1 MLPFCFCKRMR
12 GYNHSHA
19 ITSQQ
24 LPRPGSAPRTETHVL
39 HVILITA
46 LAFGICVDLALFSVR
61 LQRQE
66 GQAKRVRT
74 VVGVVLLAI
83 YVAVALWLT
92 LLGRNPNQY
101 SAAKLEL
108 FWSYREA
115 LELSKIGLNITNASL
130 LAEIILNVL
139 LFVPLG
145 ALLPLLWPS
154 RLENAPIWKAALIV
168 AVIAFLGSAAI
179 ELSQWYF
186 KLGLF
191 EFDDLMDNTIGAVL
205 GLLTYRAVL
214 SWRTAKARR

>member
-1 MLPFCFCKRMR
+1 ML
-12 GYNHSHA
+12 YV
-19 ITSQQ
+19 T
-24 LPRPGSAPRTETHVL
+24 
-39 HVILITA
+39 LITV
-46 LAFGICVDLALFSVR
+46 LAFGISIDLALFSAR
-61 LQRQE
+61 LRRL
-66 GQAKRVRT
+66 GKHSRHKHMRT
-74 VVGVVLLAI
+74 TVGTILLVVYVGVT
-83 YVAVALWLT
+83 LWLT
-92 LLGRNPNQY
+92 LLSRNPKQY

-115 LELSKIGLNITNASL
+115 LELTKMGLNITNASL

-154 RLENAPIWKAALIV
+154 RLEDAPIWKAALIV
-168 AVIAFLGSAAI
+168 AAIALLGSAAI

-205 GLLTYRAVL
+205 GFLSYRAVL
-214 SWRTAKARR
+214 SWRTARARR